1 MIKSRIYYVSVYFQY
16 VLPIHFILLKHSDSK
31 HILLNIS
38 KSKGNRT
45 MKFGQSIE
53 YNMKS
58 IFLEKSYANYGGE
71 TKKIIFG
78 KNQN

>member
-1 MIKSRIYYVSVYFQY
+1 M
-16 VLPIHFILLKHSDSK
+16 LPIHFILSKHSDIK

-38 KSKGNRT
+38 RSKVNWT
-45 MKFGQSIE
+45 IKFGQSKE

-58 IFLEKSYANYGGE
+58 IFLETSYANYGGE